1 MYKVICKDLGFDC
14 DFIIKNND
22 REILATNFGDHLQ
35 VGHKQFYPKKVI
47 FDFIDTQ
54 NMNQN
59 NSESIKNKK
68 LIYGDSCE
76 SLRLEKWHIGNR
88 NFP

>member
-1 MYKVICKDLGFDC
+1 MYKVTCKDLGFDC

-22 REILATNFGDHLQ
+22 KQILATNFGNHLQ
-35 VGHKQFYPKKVI
+35 IYHKQSYPKKEI
-47 FDFIDTQ
+47 FDFINIQ

-59 NSESIKNKK
+59 NSVLMKNKK
-68 LIYGDSCE
+68 LTCDDNCE
-76 SLRLEKWHIGNR
+76 ELRLDKWRIGIR